1 MNIETLD
8 FPRFR
13 HAADLLDDA
22 QRYEAGELHSLAR
35 GEATDAVVAI
45 LAALGVS
52 GVGQAVARSLVLA
65 VEHRGVSP
73 YDAAHDGVQIRVVAP

>member
-1 MNIETLD
+1 MTLD
-8 FPRFR
+8 LPRLR
-13 HAADLLDDA
+13 HATDLLTDA
-22 QRYEAGELHSLAR
+22 QRHEIGELHALAR

-65 VEHRGVSP
+65 VEHRGVSD
-73 YDAAHDGVQIRVVAP
+73 YEAAHHTGAIVVERRP